1 MNLDFILETENYVII
16 EHVDTFIIRPRNK
29 GWDKSLE
36 LSKKE
41 LNRILGYSFNHLQTL
56 LISELDDV
64 CNKLLNLKI
73 FL

>member
-16 EHVDTFIIRPRNK
+16 EHINTFIIRQRNK
-29 GWDKSLE
+29 GWDNSLE
-36 LSKKE
+36 LPKTE
-41 LNRILGYSFNHLQTL
+41 LKRIFGYSFNHLQTL
-56 LISELDDV
+56 LNSELDDV